1 MFGDPVLERMALETT
16 YEDLADIERE
26 TVEADE
32 FNLARKVLKPVET
45 GVICALSRGGDQS
58 AQTEA
63 QQNLRYDFKLFLPPE
78 TDIKAGDTV
87 KVYRFG
93 RFMQTADEPLT
104 FEVIGLPLRYL
115 THTEATVKAVGIA

>member
-1 MFGDPVLERMALETT
+1 MFGDPIAERMALETT

-26 TVEADE
+26 TVAADE
-32 FNLARKVLKPVET
+32 YNIARKVLKPVEV

-63 QQNLRYDFKLFLPPE
+63 QHNIRHDFKLFLPPE
-78 TDIKAGDTV
+78 TDVKAGDTV

-93 RFMQTADEPLT
+93 RIKEAGEPLT

-115 THTEATVKAVGIA
+115 THTEATVKAVGLA